1 MKWTVIVSLDSIDR
15 KIVRLLRLNA
25 RMPNSELAAEVG
37 LSPSASLR
45 RVKTLETSGVIRG
58 YTAIVSGPDEEGI
71 TAIVQ
76 IELERQTEEYLRRFE
91 AAVRLHPE
99 IQQCFLM
106 TGEADYVL
114 QASAPSMAAYEEI
127 HTNILSRLPG
137 VVRIQSSIAIRDVL
151 ASSRTRPA
159 AATRLSKSVAHRP

>member
-1 MKWTVIVSLDSIDR
+1 MSIDSIDR
-15 KIVRLLRLNA
+15 RIIRLLRLNA
-25 RMPNSELAAEVG
+25 RTPNSDIASQVG
-37 LSPSASLR
+37 LSPSACQR
-45 RVKTLETSGVIRG
+45 RVRNLEATGVIRG
-58 YTAIVSGPDEEGI
+58 YTAMVAGAEDPGI
-71 TAIVQ
+71 TAVVQ

-114 QASAPSMAAYEEI
+114 LASAASMAAYEEI

-151 ASSRTRPA
+151 AVSRKLPSGAQSSGRG
-159 AATRLSKSVAHRP
+159 